1 MKIKSGYMKTETFD
15 GWAVVPVEEESKRRK
30 IMLTLNKTAAE
41 IWDYLEEGKI
51 PEEIVKGLSEKYGIP
66 AEQAQRGVDRIVAS
80 LLKEGILEK

>member
-51 PEEIVKGLSEKYGIP
+51 PEEIVKGLSPPYPFFQNTRVPSAICPRFPVVNQTE
-66 AEQAQRGVDRIVAS
+66 
-80 LLKEGILEK
+80 